1 MVADENLGHEQRQIR
16 LEKLKKLEEKGINAY
31 PHEYKPTATSK
42 SLSEK
47 YADLAPDTQTED
59 VVSVAGR
66 VRAIRNSGMFM
77 DIYDATGKVQ
87 IYTSKESSAPDVLE
101 MLDMVDIG
109 DIIGI
114 KGTVRR
120 TKRGELSVNTQE
132 IKMLAK
138 ALLPLPEKFHGLT
151 DTDTKYRH
159 RELDMIMNPETIE
172 TFIKRSKIYE
182 TIRQLLISKGCYEV
196 ETPILQAVKGGAT
209 AKPFITHHNTLDMDL
224 FLRVAPELFLKRLIV
239 GGMPGVFEFAKDF
252 RNEGMDTSHNP
263 EFTCLEMYLPYT
275 DYNDMGDLFE
285 EIVRTACQA
294 VNGTLEIEYDGKK
307 FDLSKPFA
315 RVTMNDMIK
324 EYAGVDFLAIKSD
337 EEARAVCDK
346 LHVEVDDNADWG
358 HCMAAVF
365 EAKCEEHL
373 IQPTLVMDHP
383 KSMNP
388 LCKTHR
394 DDPRLVEQFEP
405 YINGKEMGNAYTEL
419 TNPLDQF
426 ERFEAQVKAREA
438 GDEEADMMD
447 EDFVEAL
454 EHGLPPTGGM
464 GIGMDRLIMF
474 LTGNTSIRD
483 VITFPTMRKLN
494 K

>member
-1 MVADENLGHEQRQIR
+1 MENTENLGHEQRQVR
-16 LEKLKKLEEKGINAY
+16 LNKLRTLEEKGINPY
-31 PHEYKPTATSK
+31 PHTFKPTATSA
-42 SLSEK
+42 SLTKK
-47 YADLAPDTQTED
+47 YVDLAPDTQTED
-59 VVSVAGR
+59 VVLVAGR

-87 IYTSKESSAPDVLE
+87 IYTSKEHSETAVLE
-101 MLDMVDIG
+101 MLDMIDIG

-120 TKRGELSVNTQE
+120 TKRGELSVNTAE
-132 IKMLAK
+132 ITMLAK

-159 RELDMIMNPETIE
+159 REVDMIMNPETIQ
-172 TFIKRSKIYE
+172 TLIKRSQIVE
-182 TIRQLLISKGCYEV
+182 SMRQLLRSKGLFEV
-196 ETPILQAVKGGAT
+196 DTPILQVIKGGAT
-209 AKPFITHHNTLDMDL
+209 AKPFITHHNSLDMDL

-239 GGMPGVFEFAKDF
+239 GGMPGVFEFARNF
-252 RNEGMDTSHNP
+252 RNEGMDTTHNP
-263 EFTCLEMYLPYT
+263 EFTGLEMYLPYT
-275 DYNDMGDLFE
+275 DYNDMADLFE
-285 EIVRTACQA
+285 EIVRTACQE
-294 VNGTLEIEYDGKK
+294 VNGTLQIEYDGKK

-315 RVTMNDMIK
+315 RVTMNDMIRK
-324 EYAGVDFLAIKSD
+324 YAGVDFLAIKTD
-337 EEARAVCDK
+337 EEARQTAEK
-346 LHVEVDDNADWG
+346 LHVEVDEKADWG

-373 IQPTLVMDHP
+373 IQPTIVMDHP

-394 DDPRLVEQFEP
+394 SNDRLVEQFEP

-419 TNPLDQF
+419 TNPLDQR
-426 ERFEAQVKAREA
+426 ERFEGQVKAREA

-483 VITFPTMRKLN
+483 VIAFPTMRK

>member
-1 MVADENLGHEQRQIR
+1 MELDENLGHEQRQIR

-31 PHEYKPTATSK
+31 PHTYKPTATSK
-42 SLSEK
+42 SLAEK

-87 IYTSKESSAPDVLE
+87 IYTSKENSAPEVLE

-114 KGTVRR
+114 TGTVRR

-159 RELDMIMNPETIE
+159 REVDMIMNPETIE
-172 TFIKRSKIYE
+172 TFIKRSKIVE
-182 TIRQLLISKGCYEV
+182 TIRQILLAKGLYEV
-196 ETPILQAVKGGAT
+196 DTPILQAIKGGAT

-239 GGMPGVFEFAKDF
+239 GGMPGVFEFARNF
-252 RNEGMDTSHNP
+252 RNEGMDTTHNP
-263 EFTCLEMYLPYT
+263 EFTGLEMYIPYT
-275 DYNDMGDLFE
+275 DYNDMMDLYE
-285 EIVRTACQA
+285 EIVRKTCEA
-294 VNGTLEIEYDGKK
+294 VNGTLQIEFDGKQ

-315 RVTMNDMIK
+315 KRTMADLVK
-324 EYAGVDFLAIKSD
+324 EYTGIDFLAIKSD
-337 EEARAVCDK
+337 EEARAAAEKVGV
-346 LHVEVDDNADWG
+346 HVDDDADWG
-358 HCMAAVF
+358 HAMAAVF
-365 EAKCEEHL
+365 EEKCEEHL
-373 IQPTLVMDHP
+373 VQPTFVMDHP

-405 YINGKEMGNAYTEL
+405 YINCTEMGNAYTEL
-419 TNPLDQF
+419 TNPLDQR

-438 GDEEADMMD
+438 GDDEADMMD

-483 VITFPTMRKLN
+483 VIAFPTMRKLN